1 MTVRHR
7 RHSFTVSCYI
17 RRHGRI
23 SHDPKLQLKH
33 PNCTD
38 DVFPLGLTL
47 LSNNTTACL
56 HKCWCNCCVIE
67 LVLPTVL
74 PSFHPLV
81 FSPPHYTL
89 VSGLAS
95 DQCRSMRTQIF
106 VARVPLL
113 GPTCSHHVLRSCLCW
128 QDVFHSQFIYL
139 LRVCFHNITKW
150 LSPWSQYAWSPSGVG
165 QEFPWVFSS

>member
-1 MTVRHR
+1 MTVCHC

-17 RRHGRI
+17 RLHGRI

-33 PNCTD
+33 PNCTH
-38 DVFPLGLTL
+38 DVFPLRLTL

-67 LVLPTVL
+67 LVYFQRYCHRFTHWFSHHHITRWWVVW
-74 PSFHPLV
+74 PL
-81 FSPPHYTL
+81 TNA
-89 VSGLAS
+89 G
-95 DQCRSMRTQIF
+95 
-106 VARVPLL
+106 
-113 GPTCSHHVLRSCLCW
+113 HHVLRSCLCW